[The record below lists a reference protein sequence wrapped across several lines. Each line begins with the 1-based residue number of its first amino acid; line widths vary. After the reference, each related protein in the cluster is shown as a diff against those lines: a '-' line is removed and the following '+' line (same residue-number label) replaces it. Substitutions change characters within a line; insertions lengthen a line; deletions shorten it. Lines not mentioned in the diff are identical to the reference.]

1 MVNLQY
7 RIFTSEIDIIEWD
20 WNKFQP
26 HLFIN
31 NCYNSCTSVSIWVSP
46 FPKKFKVSNTR
57 AFSLTPCTRL
67 WAKAGVR
74 FVFTAYNTDGALSE
88 YFHYSLVVLW
98 RLGTASTHQHGVMV
112 SPCCCHY
119 IHTIY
124 TLSTLSTHY
133 LSIIYCHHHQHGVMG
148 DGVTFCCH

>member
-1 MVNLQY
+1 MINLQC

-57 AFSLTPCTRL
+57 AFSLTPWFISSAQLDSWTTMDQNWPKGPTFYPCIHIVC
-67 WAKAGVR
+67 WPCWWCWWWSAIKS
-74 FVFTAYNTDGALSE
+74 FVC
-88 YFHYSLVVLW
+88 
-98 RLGTASTHQHGVMV
+98 R
-112 SPCCCHY
+112 
-119 IHTIY
+119 HTIW
-124 TLSTLSTHY
+124 TQLSTFVSVHVV
-133 LSIIYCHHHQHGVMG
+133 SHHECRLAVSMQAWGRLVL
-148 DGVTFCCH
+148 